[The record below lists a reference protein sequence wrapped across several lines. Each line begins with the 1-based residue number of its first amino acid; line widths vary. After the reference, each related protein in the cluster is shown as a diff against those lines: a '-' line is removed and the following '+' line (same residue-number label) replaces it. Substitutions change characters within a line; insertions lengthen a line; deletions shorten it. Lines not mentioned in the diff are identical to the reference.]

1 MTKHWKFSYLPI
13 AVLALGLAACGGGGG
28 GTPPPVTG
36 GTPSV
41 PETAACMTTQAC
53 LDEAIDAVTAAQEA
67 LDAIRADQDS
77 TQAEITTAEEALSD
91 AEMARDEAQTAH
103 DTYVAA
109 QPPIYDMEALDTA
122 LTAPADLAAST
133 TPTVTI
139 DNSATSHVR
148 GGEVTVET
156 TDATP
161 VKAYEKATWPV
172 PAISGWAGSVWE
184 NGDGDS
190 IVVYTNIEDNKA
202 AEWNDYYAPS
212 ASSTP
217 DGYAA
222 WRGVTE
228 VAADDG
234 VLTLANDVTMATRSL
249 IDFAH
254 GLTAPHQTLPVPEDD
269 TDTMDVMENEFEGMF
284 HGVPGT
290 FACTD
295 SCTIVSDADGNLM
308 TLTGTWT
315 FTPEDAA
322 TAMVAAV
329 DMDEDYIDF
338 GYWVQTTEAEGK
350 TTYMANTF
358 ARGEDG
364 GYGSVSSVEGSATY
378 KGGAAGLFTQREFA
392 SGSTGDLIGAGRF
405 TANVDL
411 TVNFSGGGVPA
422 DDHNTAKGAIT
433 NFRHNGAPIDAA
445 WRVSLDSTDVSS
457 GSWTIPGGTATF
469 YGPTTDNAQ
478 PTGVGG
484 TFNQSFDN
492 GRVIGSFG
500 ADKQ

>member
-28 GTPPPVTG
+28 TPPPTTG

-41 PETAACMTTQAC
+41 PETAACMTSAAC
-53 LDEAIDAVTAAQEA
+53 LEEAEDAVTAAQEA
-67 LDAIRADQDS
+67 LEAIRADQDS
-77 TQAEITTAEEALSD
+77 TQAEITAAEKALSD

-103 DTYVAA
+103 DTYLAA
-109 QPPIYDMEALDTA
+109 QPPTYDMEVLDTA
-122 LTAPADLAAST
+122 LTTPANLADST

-139 DNSATSHVR
+139 DNSGTSHVR
-148 GGEVTVET
+148 GGEVTVNNTE
-156 TDATP
+156 DPP
-161 VKAYEKATWPV
+161 VNTYEKATWPV

-202 AEWNDYYAPS
+202 AAWNDYYAN
-212 ASSTP
+212 TQP
-217 DGYAA
+217 DGYVL
-222 WRGVTE
+222 WRGVSS
-228 VAADDG
+228 VSDG

-249 IDFAH
+249 IDFDH

-269 TDTMDVMENEFEGMF
+269 AATMDVMENEFEGSF

-290 FACTD
+290 FACTN

-308 TLTGTWT
+308 TLTGGWE
-315 FTPEDAA
+315 FTPTDAA

-329 DMDEDYIDF
+329 DTDEDYIDF
-338 GYWVQTTEAEGK
+338 GYWVQTTEEDGE
-350 TTYMANTF
+350 TTYMVNAF
-358 ARGEDG
+358 ARGEVTYG
-364 GYGSVSSVEGSATY
+364 GVGSVEGSATY

-405 TANVDL
+405 TANVDF
-411 TVNFSGGGVPA
+411 TATFGGTSVA
-422 DDHNTAKGAIT
+422 QDDQNKVTGAIT

-445 WRVSLDSTDVSS
+445 WRISLDGDIDT
-457 GSWTIPGGTATF
+457 GAGTWSFAGDETGTF
-469 YGPTTDNAQ
+469 YGPSSEDQ
-478 PTGVGG
+478 PTGAAG

-492 GRVIGSFG
+492 GRVIGAFG